1 MIPRASQSQFILLV
15 ASDLVMATLAWCLAF
30 ILRFHTG
37 LETPLGVP
45 PIGLYTKLIPFV
57 LGIWLLTSTTTGFL
71 RRTGRH
77 SRLVIEILDIIPTS
91 LISLLGLIAFS
102 YFYEEY
108 RYSRLTLLFFGILQ
122 PFAILWGRVLVRAAI
137 RVYQR
142 RQAPRNLLFISR
154 GPGLRQAMGLWRRMD
169 LEAKTR
175 VSVLLPGNDD
185 KSEDEAFCR
194 ENGLFVVEQ
203 KGDWVQFFLDHPM
216 HSVLI
221 ALSHPYAQ
229 FIEFHLE
236 KIADQVSDIRILP
249 DVARFTRLNPGIELI
264 DGTPLISIHESP
276 LSGFNLIVKRGID
289 IVGAGLLLL
298 VLGPLFLLIALLVK
312 RSSPGPVFYRQ
323 ERMGL
328 DGHRFLCLKFRSMP
342 IDAETRSGAVWA
354 TAGDKRATPFGSFL
368 RRSSLDEL
376 PQLVNVLRGEMS
388 LVGPRPERPVFVDKF
403 RKEVPGYM
411 LRHKVKTGMTGWA
424 QVNGWR
430 GSTSI
435 EKRIECDLFYIQNW
449 SLWLDIKIL
458 FMTLEEVLRGKNA
471 Y

>member
-1 MIPRASQSQFILLV
+1 MIPRTSQSQFVLLV
-15 ASDLVMATLAWCLAF
+15 ASDLAMATLAWCLAF
-30 ILRFHTG
+30 VFRFYTG
-37 LETPLGVP
+37 LETPLGIP
-45 PIGLYTKLIPFV
+45 PVVLYIKLIPFV
-57 LGIWLLTSTTTGFL
+57 LGIWLLTSTATGFL

-91 LISLLGLIAFS
+91 LISLLGLIAFT

-108 RYSRLTLLFFGILQ
+108 RYSRLTLLFFGALQ
-122 PFAILWGRVLVRAAI
+122 PFAILFGRLMVRSGVRI
-137 RVYQR
+137 YQR
-142 RQAPRNLLFISR
+142 RQAPRNLLFIAR
-154 GPGLRQAMGLWRRMD
+154 GVGLRQALGLWRRMD
-169 LEAKTR
+169 LEGKTK
-175 VSVLLPGNDD
+175 VSVLLPGGDD
-185 KSEDEAFCR
+185 THEDRDFCR
-194 ENGLFVVEQ
+194 GNGLRVVEVRE
-203 KGDWVQFFLDHPM
+203 DWVQFFLDHPT
-216 HSVLI
+216 HSILI

-229 FIEFHLE
+229 FIEYHLE

-276 LSGFNLIVKRGID
+276 LSGFNLVLKRGID
-289 IVGAGLLLL
+289 VVGSGIL
-298 VLGPLFLLIALLVK
+298 LFLLSPLLALIAFLVK
-312 RSSPGPVFYRQ
+312 RSSPGPVFYKQ

-342 IDAETRSGAVWA
+342 TDAESRSGAVWA
-354 TAGDKRATPFGSFL
+354 QAGDNRATPFGSFL

-376 PQLVNVLRGEMS
+376 PQLVNVFRGEMS

-449 SLWLDIKIL
+449 SLWLDVKIL